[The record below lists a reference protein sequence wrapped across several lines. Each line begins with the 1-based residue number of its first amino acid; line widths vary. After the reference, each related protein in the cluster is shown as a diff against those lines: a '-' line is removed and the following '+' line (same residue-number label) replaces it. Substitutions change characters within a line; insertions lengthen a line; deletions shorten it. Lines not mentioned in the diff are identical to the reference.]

1 MAGGVPSPSVP
12 APRAPLLPGISPPAP
27 PFISGVESPAPPMFL
42 DDVRN
47 HQPAERNRYAD
58 GIRMMEA
65 SGGYVPGIWR
75 LFAFRPAMA
84 DHLGKFVQEVLR
96 GPSEHSPGFREL
108 IAAFTSAFN
117 RCLF

>member
-1 MAGGVPSPSVP
+1 MPAHALNPPRPRHFGGEP
-12 APRAPLLPGISPPAP
+12 
-27 PFISGVESPAPPMFL
+27 PAPPMFL
-42 DDVRN
+42 DDVRS
-47 HQPAERNRYAD
+47 HQPSERNRYAD
-58 GIRMMEA
+58 GIRAVEGG
-65 SGGYVPGIWR
+65 GGYVPGIWR

-84 DHLGKFVQEVLR
+84 DHLSKLTQEVLR